1 MRVLVVDDEP
11 DIRFII
17 GTSLQRWGYETAEAT
32 NAEEAYAICRDDPPD
47 IMLLDVSM
55 PGETGIELLD
65 RLRADDLIPA
75 RRRCCP
81 RPFPVSSPA
90 WPPTTASSTC
100 PSPSGWRTS
109 RTSSPTSRAASPAD
123 AALQGHPVTL
133 LRARATSSRCTA
145 LVRSSS
151 DT

>member
-17 GTSLQRWGYETAEAT
+17 GTSQQRWGYETAEAT

-65 RLRADDLIPA
+65 RLRADDLIPG
-75 RRRCCP
+75 P
-81 RPFPVSSPA
+81 
-90 WPPTTASSTC
+90 
-100 PSPSGWRTS
+100 
-109 RTSSPTSRAASPAD
+109 
-123 AALQGHPVTL
+123 
-133 LRARATSSRCTA
+133 TA
-145 LVRSSS
+145 LLSAAFPGQLAGVAADHGVVHLPKPFGLEDLEDLVADLASRV
-151 DT
+151 TG